1 MTGGESAIPTFK
13 IVYNN
18 LPGGNEENY
27 QNPSEQ
33 YIPGSEPGTS

>member
-1 MTGGESAIPTFK
+1 MAGGKSVIPTFN
-13 IVYNN
+13 IVQNN
-18 LPGGNEENY
+18 LPGENEENY